1 MNIEQTKK
9 AIEVM
14 QAYVEGKEIEYCY
27 VSEVEWCKTIGPV
40 WDWSKYIYRIKPA
53 ELKKVKLLAYLSNS
67 GELRFVR
74 SGETWP
80 DGQGYRRVPSEDKEV
95 ELP

>member
-1 MNIEQTKK
+1 MNIEETKK

-14 QAYVEGKEIEYCY
+14 QAFVDGKEIEYRGNGDCDWTKL
-27 VSEVEWCKTIGPV
+27 SIPA

-53 ELKKVKLLAYLSNS
+53 EPKKVKLLAYISNS